1 MLHITDQTEKYD
13 TLVNQVIKDAKTTI
27 QVRFQPTLFVYLGTS
42 SGQVA
47 YRVKKLLKRAYGY
60 VPVLRHLWVDID
72 TDIDPLA
79 RPWFTAAERAELSG
93 LNPAAVIKNI
103 DNYPAIKEWWPDTST
118 LKAGMLAGGGAPQQ
132 MRLVGRLALFRMF
145 NDRTRGTAFIDR
157 LKAATE
163 ALFEIENIRATE
175 AKSSDTI
182 KYSVEQGCRVVIVHS
197 TSGGTGSAI
206 SFDVA
211 YLCRSLLQGK
221 NPTVISIS
229 ILPPVID
236 KAIQS
241 ETQTQKEKVR
251 ANTYAWFKEDNY
263 LTDNPYWN
271 VQYPEGAVVDVAAPP
286 FEYRFVVD
294 IENQANYRLDSSDD
308 VYNMISQSIFLDTG
322 SSIAGAMRGF
332 TANVAALGE
341 QFDGM
346 RRSFSSLAAASL
358 IYPKERLLEYCA
370 NRMGQSLLTDG
381 LLGTPEEHLVS
392 VDTATLLSQLRLRDM
407 DLLADLMQE
416 VQIKMHYEP
425 AIHKADSVA
434 AAVTQVDAQESL
446 NQAARRAEAE
456 KLGKVADK
464 HLQTLRKGLDQE
476 ITRLAATKGFTF
488 AQAAVG
494 KLVEPAPTGMIESN
508 VVALDGFKI
517 RILQQGVGD
526 SDLTMA
532 KKDYEK
538 ARQALKKLDDG
549 PEDVLERAINR
560 QGWNKKFAL
569 FKRDALAAM
578 GKLNEITL
586 QLVAQQRA
594 AGLYDQL
601 ASQASELNARLTSAA
616 TVVDIASS
624 ELQVMA
630 ERLSNPAEA
639 QATSYEFLQEIEV
652 DFAGYYSEH
661 ATRIDARAVFQSMI
675 PARVMGSMDIL
686 AKWTA
691 EGIKSAALDYAR
703 QFFVSDLEA
712 TSLLSTL
719 KAMAEKRGI
728 DPQSLIEDQLNHL
741 VEYCHPFWQYDKDRG
756 LSDLEGKSI
765 LGVEDENSPLLPATY
780 RNGSLYEIKTTG
792 FRDRIDVVRI
802 KHGLP
807 AFLIS
812 GMEEYRS
819 IYDKKRKGTDP
830 LHVLPGM
837 EFARDLMPEKGRRGR
852 DMFAIALAFGYIVQ
866 IGTWYYFDAERG
878 YLSHKIQPGREYRL
892 AQGREKA
899 EEAFARNEEW
909 LRQVEH
915 AVEADV
921 RSMGNAAAITKL
933 DEVIET
939 HKTAIARMPA
949 GDESMRKQFEK
960 EINAFKIM
968 QRRLGKVG

>member
-1 MLHITDQTEKYD
+1 
-13 TLVNQVIKDAKTTI
+13 
-27 QVRFQPTLFVYLGTS
+27 
-42 SGQVA
+42 
-47 YRVKKLLKRAYGY
+47 
-60 VPVLRHLWVDID
+60 
-72 TDIDPLA
+72 
-79 RPWFTAAERAELSG
+79 
-93 LNPAAVIKNI
+93 
-103 DNYPAIKEWWPDTST
+103 
-118 LKAGMLAGGGAPQQ
+118 
-132 MRLVGRLALFRMF
+132 
-145 NDRTRGTAFIDR
+145 
-157 LKAATE
+157 
-163 ALFEIENIRATE
+163 
-175 AKSSDTI
+175 
-182 KYSVEQGCRVVIVHS
+182 
-197 TSGGTGSAI
+197 
-206 SFDVA
+206 
-211 YLCRSLLQGK
+211 
-221 NPTVISIS
+221 
-229 ILPPVID
+229 
-236 KAIQS
+236 
-241 ETQTQKEKVR
+241 
-251 ANTYAWFKEDNY
+251 
-263 LTDNPYWN
+263 
-271 VQYPEGAVVDVAAPP
+271 
-286 FEYRFVVD
+286 
-294 IENQANYRLDSSDD
+294 
-308 VYNMISQSIFLDTG
+308 
-322 SSIAGAMRGF
+322 
-332 TANVAALGE
+332 
-341 QFDGM
+341 
-346 RRSFSSLAAASL
+346 
-358 IYPKERLLEYCA
+358 
-370 NRMGQSLLTDG
+370 
-381 LLGTPEEHLVS
+381 
-392 VDTATLLSQLRLRDM
+392 
-407 DLLADLMQE
+407 
-416 VQIKMHYEP
+416 
-425 AIHKADSVA
+425 
-434 AAVTQVDAQESL
+434 
-446 NQAARRAEAE
+446 
-456 KLGKVADK
+456 
-464 HLQTLRKGLDQE
+464 
-476 ITRLAATKGFTF
+476 
-488 AQAAVG
+488 
-494 KLVEPAPTGMIESN
+494 
-508 VVALDGFKI
+508 
-517 RILQQGVGD
+517 
-526 SDLTMA
+526 
-532 KKDYEK
+532 
-538 ARQALKKLDDG
+538 
-549 PEDVLERAINR
+549 
-560 QGWNKKFAL
+560 
-569 FKRDALAAM
+569 
-578 GKLNEITL
+578 
-586 QLVAQQRA
+586 
-594 AGLYDQL
+594 
-601 ASQASELNARLTSAA
+601 
-616 TVVDIASS
+616 
-624 ELQVMA
+624 
-630 ERLSNPAEA
+630 
-639 QATSYEFLQEIEV
+639 
-652 DFAGYYSEH
+652 
-661 ATRIDARAVFQSMI
+661 
-675 PARVMGSMDIL
+675 VMGSMDIL